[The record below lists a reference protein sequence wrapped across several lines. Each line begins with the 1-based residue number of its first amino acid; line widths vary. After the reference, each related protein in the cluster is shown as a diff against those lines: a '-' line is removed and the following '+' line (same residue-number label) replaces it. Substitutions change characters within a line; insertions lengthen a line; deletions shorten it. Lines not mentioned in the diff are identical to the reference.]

1 MRGPRKYH
9 PLTRLQWIIWTVL
22 TCMFFIYALEIY
34 GLGDAFNYAFHSSL
48 TYAFIIYGNA
58 LYLMPRLY
66 RKKRY
71 VPYFLIVIPLLFLIT
86 YFRVQT
92 QSYVWYVW
100 IQKEPYHLKFK
111 DYIYTF
117 ITNCLFYVFS
127 IAFRFTLDYFKIQR
141 QQEALLKQHAEA
153 QLNLLKAQVQP
164 HFLFN
169 TLNNIYFVAQRESP
183 LTADLIEKLSSI
195 IRYFLEQ
202 GPHQEIPLT
211 TEMDFIRNYID
222 LEKMR
227 IRHPVKTTIEVEE
240 DISHIRIPPML
251 LIPLV
256 ENVFKHGIDKRGK
269 NNYITIRLHISDQL
283 HFKVCNRIRP
293 DRGSQYDNGQ
303 GTGLSNL
310 SKRLQILYGDNYQLV
325 SQRVEETY
333 FSNLTI
339 PL

>member
-1 MRGPRKYH
+1 M
-9 PLTRLQWIIWTVL
+9 L
-22 TCMFFIYALEIY
+22 TCMFFIYALEAY
-34 GLGDAFNYAFHSSL
+34 GLADAFNFAIHSSL

-66 RKKRY
+66 RKKKY
-71 VPYFLIVIPLLFLIT
+71 FLYFLIVIIFLPVIT
-86 YFRVQT
+86 YFRIQT
-92 QSYVWYVW
+92 QSYIWHAW
-100 IQKEPYHLKFK
+100 IQKDGPYQIQFK

-117 ITNCLFYVFS
+117 IINGLFYVFS
-127 IAFRFTLDYFKIQR
+127 LAFRFTLDYFKIQQ
-141 QQEALLKQHAEA
+141 QQEALLKEHAEA

-211 TEMDFIRNYID
+211 VEMDFIRNYID

-227 IRHPVKTTIEVEE
+227 IRHPVKTTIEVDE
-240 DISHIRIPPML
+240 DISHIKIPPML

-269 NNYITIRLHISDQL
+269 NNYITIRLQISGQL
-283 HFKVCNRIRP
+283 HFRVCNRLRLNN
-293 DRGSQYDNGQ
+293 GQHNGQ
-303 GTGLSNL
+303 GIGLSNL
-310 SKRLQILYGDNYQLV
+310 SKRLEILYGDSYQLT
-325 SQRVEETY
+325 SHHDEDTY
-333 FSNLTI
+333 ISNLTI

>member
-1 MRGPRKYH
+1 MRKPRKYH

-22 TCMFFIYALEIY
+22 TCMFFIYALEEY
-34 GLGDAFNYAFHSSL
+34 QLSDAFNYAIHSSL
-48 TYAFIIYGNA
+48 SYALIIYGNA

-66 RKKRY
+66 RRKK
-71 VPYFLIVIPLLFLIT
+71 YFAYFSIVIILLVLIT
-86 YFRVQT
+86 YVRVQT
-92 QSYVWYVW
+92 QSYIWYVW
-100 IQKEPYHLKFK
+100 IIKQHYHLIFRN
-111 DYIYTF
+111 YIYTF
-117 ITNCLFYVFS
+117 ITNCLFYLFS
-127 IAFRFTLDYFKIQR
+127 LAFRFTLDYFKIQ
-141 QQEALLKQHAEA
+141 QQQQALLKQHAEA

-227 IRHPVKTTIEVEE
+227 IRHPVKTAIEVDE
-240 DISHIRIPPML
+240 DISHIKIPPML

-269 NNYITIRLHISDQL
+269 NNYITIRLHISDRL

-293 DRGSQYDNGQ
+293 DRGQPNN
-303 GTGLSNL
+303 GTGIGLNNL
-310 SKRLQILYGDNYQLV
+310 SKRLQILYGDNYQLI
-325 SQRVEETY
+325 SDSSGDTY
-333 FSNLTI
+333 ISNLTI